1 MVPDTAFTRSTIYF
15 AALAQTAIAPVA
27 FVHYVYYIATESLL
41 FALHPSIDLCL
52 HYWLGAELIFY
63 VYFQITHNRMQ
74 QSLAPVFPSAKERRI
89 LYYNC
94 LENVEDVQ
102 VFLPGWFMHRNNP
115 SVRPPMEDICRDNL
129 AEWIAWGF
137 FSSPLEH
144 ILEDQALTDELY
156 GMIDGL
162 QHKFNVQLKPGY
174 DEDIQSFRLSL
185 DPVVA
190 YYRPLFFYLAIMLL
204 THAFGFVLQMW
215 GMSKYGPETQ
225 STLTTFLEPQESW
238 RSINRLTIVP
248 ERVSYWFRDGDRQ
261 NKKPIVFIHGL
272 GAGLMC
278 YCKFIYALLT
288 LDCPVF
294 CVELPYV
301 AMRCTEDVPTM
312 QETVRDIERM
322 LHRHHFQDAVFVAH
336 SLGTAV
342 TSWSLKLI
350 PRSICGVV
358 MLDPICFMLHYRDV
372 CGNFVYRLP
381 TTAGQC
387 IIKYFAS
394 SELYISYYISRHF
407 HWFQT
412 ALYVTPKVTHNPSM
426 AQMTTQMPQNIK
438 VFLSENDSIVDSLRV
453 DRYLTHHG
461 VDSVVMEGLEHASF
475 LFYNSWGD
483 KILKTIND
491 FTNI

>member
-1 MVPDTAFTRSTIYF
+1 
-15 AALAQTAIAPVA
+15 
-27 FVHYVYYIATESLL
+27 
-41 FALHPSIDLCL
+41 
-52 HYWLGAELIFY
+52 
-63 VYFQITHNRMQ
+63 MQ
-74 QSLAPVFPSAKERRI
+74 QSLPPVFPSAKERSI

-94 LENVEDVQ
+94 LENVEDVRE
-102 VFLPGWFMHRNNP
+102 FLPGWFMHRNNP
-115 SVRPPMEDICRDNL
+115 SVRPPLMDICRDNL
-129 AEWIAWGF
+129 AEC
-137 FSSPLEH
+137 PLEH
-144 ILEDQALTDELY
+144 ILEDAALTDELY

-162 QHKFNVQLKPGY
+162 QAKFNIKLKPGY
-174 DEDIQSFRLSL
+174 DEDVQSFRLSL
-185 DPVVA
+185 DPVIA
-190 YYRPLFFYLAIMLL
+190 YYRPLFFYLFVMLL

-238 RSINRLTIVP
+238 RSINRLTIIP

-261 NKKPIVFIHGL
+261 NKKPVVFIHGL

-350 PRSICGVV
+350 PRCISGV
-358 MLDPICFMLHYRDV
+358 
-372 CGNFVYRLP
+372 LP
-381 TTAGQC
+381 RNTK
-387 IIKYFAS
+387 I
-394 SELYISYYISRHF
+394 
-407 HWFQT
+407 
-412 ALYVTPKVTHNPSM
+412 
-426 AQMTTQMPQNIK
+426 
-438 VFLSENDSIVDSLRV
+438 FLSENDSIVDSLRV

-461 VDSVVMEGLEHASF
+461 IDSVVMKDLEHASF
-475 LFYNSWGD
+475 LFYSSWED

-491 FTNI
+491 FTTIHDTR